1 MQTSTIGD
9 QINQKVDI
17 QQVGTDFVNYFYNNL
32 KTNLQELV
40 NSGLLR
46 NHTRIKYMNKEYKG
60 NELIQ
65 LLLQLSQEIN
75 FIIEENIIMDSG
87 GRRADIL
94 TSGKIQSLKTQE
106 MFSFS
111 QYFTIANNKDG
122 KWFLHNSLLSI
133 LKC

>member
-9 QINQKVDI
+9 QINQKIDI
-17 QQVGTDFVNYFYNNL
+17 QQVGNDFVNYFYNNL
-32 KTNLQELV
+32 KNNLQELV

-46 NHTRIKYMNKEYKG
+46 NHTRIKYNNIEYKG
-60 NELIQ
+60 SELIN
-65 LLLQLSQEIN
+65 LLVQFNQEIN
-75 FIIEENIIMDSG
+75 FVIEENIIMDSG

-106 MFSFS
+106 IYNFS

-122 KWFLHNSLLSI
+122 NWFLHNSLLSI
-133 LKC
+133 LKF